1 VRVVVLA
8 VDPSRRRG
16 GALLGDRIRMNAI
29 DADSVFFR
37 SLATRAPGSG
47 LPERLDDVIA
57 AAKAWGAGLV
67 VVETPGIGQGD
78 ADVVD
83 HVDVPVYVMTPEFGA
98 AMQLEKID
106 MIDLAHAVVV
116 NKYDRAGAPDALR
129 HVRRQVARSRQAWT
143 TPHEELPVFG
153 TVASRFNDDG
163 VTGLWTF
170 LREELEG
177 HGLDTSGAR
186 LGEAGTRVSTQVSPL
201 IPAARVQ
208 HLAETAATVRAY
220 HRRTAE
226 QAEAV
231 RRAQHLRGARELLR
245 AHDAEPA
252 ADALAEVADAVSR
265 DVEPWARELLEAW
278 PERAAQAAAAEP
290 GVSLAGTRVP
300 RIALPRLHD
309 DGDLLTWLRGENLPG
324 SFPFTA
330 GVFARRRTDE
340 HPARMFAGEGDPART
355 NRRFHLLAEGQPAT
369 RLSTAFDSVTL
380 YGHDPAE
387 RPDVYGKVGNS
398 GVSVA
403 TLDDMKALYA
413 GFDLCA
419 PSTSVSMTINGP
431 APTILA
437 MFLTT
442 AIDQQLERF
451 EAEHGRPPSD
461 E

>member
-1 VRVVVLA
+1 SSCRRATSTPPRRRDRSPRSSGCSRATGARSPARSPRSRSTRSPSRWSSSCAARPLHERCRSPA
-8 VDPSRRRG
+8 SRAPAAPGSPGPPTSRRRG

-37 SLATRAPGSG
+37 SLATRTPGSG

-143 TPHEELPVFG
+143 TPHQELPVFG

-231 RRAQHLRGARELLR
+231 RRAQHLRRSE
-245 AHDAEPA
+245 
-252 ADALAEVADAVSR
+252 
-265 DVEPWARELLEAW
+265 
-278 PERAAQAAAAEP
+278 ER
-290 GVSLAGTRVP
+290 RV
-300 RIALPRLHD
+300 
-309 DGDLLTWLRGENLPG
+309 
-324 SFPFTA
+324 
-330 GVFARRRTDE
+330 
-340 HPARMFAGEGDPART
+340 
-355 NRRFHLLAEGQPAT
+355 
-369 RLSTAFDSVTL
+369 
-380 YGHDPAE
+380 
-387 RPDVYGKVGNS
+387 
-398 GVSVA
+398 
-403 TLDDMKALYA
+403 
-413 GFDLCA
+413 
-419 PSTSVSMTINGP
+419 
-431 APTILA
+431 
-437 MFLTT
+437 
-442 AIDQQLERF
+442 
-451 EAEHGRPPSD
+451 
-461 E
+461 